1 MAKPKVVLRVPT
13 VGKRAGDT
21 IEVADAETADQ
32 MVALG
37 QAVRV
42 KRVKGAAKSDKD

>member
-1 MAKPKVVLRVPT
+1 MTKPKVTLRVPT
-13 VGKRAGDT
+13 VGHKVGDQ

-42 KRVKGAAKSDKD
+42 SRAKSEKD